1 VEIYV
6 QLFKTELSL
15 MMQGFTDIKGAMKY
29 QVKPAPSTQAPDLL
43 ACCKNNTSNNH
54 TAYWVYMIAKMV

>member
-1 VEIYV
+1 
-6 QLFKTELSL
+6 

-29 QVKPAPSTQAPDLL
+29 QVKPAPSTKAPDLL

>member
-1 VEIYV
+1 ME
-6 QLFKTELSL
+6 
-15 MMQGFTDIKGAMKY
+15 QGFSGIKGAMKY